1 MVNAAFFVTCPKGF
15 EDLLQAELMA
25 LGATESRIGVGGV
38 HAKGDALFG
47 MSVALHSRL
56 ANRLLMPLAEG
67 IIRTPEDLYALAQT
81 VAWNQWVMPHHT
93 LAVDY
98 SGEHPRITN
107 TQFGALKVK
116 DAVVDY
122 WREQAGDRPDV
133 ARQQPDY
140 RIVVRLHKGV
150 ATLSLD
156 WVGGS
161 LHERGYRKEQGAA
174 PLKENLAAA
183 ILLRLNWPE
192 IAAAGGSLVDPMC
205 GAGTFLIEAALMA
218 LQIAPGIFREGF
230 AFTRWLPWQA
240 EPLKSQWQSLLA
252 EAQAAATA
260 ATLQT
265 LPPIVGSDHH
275 GPVLRAAQHNIE
287 RAGLSRHITVLQQRL
302 TAIKNAGWPAGLVV
316 VNPPYGER
324 LGEQEA
330 LKDTYF
336 ELAQQCKTEFQG
348 WQLGV
353 FTANPTLAQHLRLR
367 AHKKN
372 RFFNGPLPCEL
383 LHYALMSADKARLRE
398 GEATEAKPWRLEPTP
413 GSEMLANRLRKNIKR
428 LAPWVAQG
436 VTDAYRLYDADMP
449 EYAAAIDL
457 YAGQIHL
464 QEYAAPKTIPE
475 ADAKRRF
482 SEVIQAVCE
491 VFETSPDRLAIKV
504 RERHKGQ
511 SQYEKHRA
519 DAPDIQVREGR
530 ARFYVNLHQY
540 LDTGLFL
547 DHRPLR
553 LRLAEEMAGKRF
565 LNLFCYTATAT
576 CQAIFGGA
584 RASVSV
590 DMSRT
595 YLSWASRNF
604 ELNRIHS
611 ADHEL
616 IQADCLTYLEHC
628 RDSFDVI
635 LLDPPSFS
643 NSKRLEQDWDVQR
656 DHVAVVDRCMSLL
669 RPGGCLYFSNN
680 LQSFRLDSG
689 LLQRYRVEDLSA
701 ATRDRDFER
710 NPKIHQCYRLQAL
723 AV

>member
-1 MVNAAFFVTCPKGF
+1 
-15 EDLLQAELMA
+15 
-25 LGATESRIGVGGV
+25 
-38 HAKGDALFG
+38 
-47 MSVALHSRL
+47 
-56 ANRLLMPLAEG
+56 
-67 IIRTPEDLYALAQT
+67 
-81 VAWNQWVMPHHT
+81 
-93 LAVDY
+93 
-98 SGEHPRITN
+98 
-107 TQFGALKVK
+107 
-116 DAVVDY
+116 
-122 WREQAGDRPDV
+122 
-133 ARQQPDY
+133 
-140 RIVVRLHKGV
+140 
-150 ATLSLD
+150 
-156 WVGGS
+156 
-161 LHERGYRKEQGAA
+161 
-174 PLKENLAAA
+174 
-183 ILLRLNWPE
+183 
-192 IAAAGGSLVDPMC
+192 
-205 GAGTFLIEAALMA
+205 
-218 LQIAPGIFREGF
+218 
-230 AFTRWLPWQA
+230 
-240 EPLKSQWQSLLA
+240 
-252 EAQAAATA
+252 
-260 ATLQT
+260 
-265 LPPIVGSDHH
+265 
-275 GPVLRAAQHNIE
+275 
-287 RAGLSRHITVLQQRL
+287 
-302 TAIKNAGWPAGLVV
+302 
-316 VNPPYGER
+316 
-324 LGEQEA
+324 
-330 LKDTYF
+330 
-336 ELAQQCKTEFQG
+336 
-348 WQLGV
+348 
-353 FTANPTLAQHLRLR
+353 
-367 AHKKN
+367 
-372 RFFNGPLPCEL
+372 
-383 LHYALMSADKARLRE
+383 
-398 GEATEAKPWRLEPTP
+398 
-413 GSEMLANRLRKNIKR
+413 
-428 LAPWVAQG
+428 

-576 CQAIFGGA
+576 CQAILGGA